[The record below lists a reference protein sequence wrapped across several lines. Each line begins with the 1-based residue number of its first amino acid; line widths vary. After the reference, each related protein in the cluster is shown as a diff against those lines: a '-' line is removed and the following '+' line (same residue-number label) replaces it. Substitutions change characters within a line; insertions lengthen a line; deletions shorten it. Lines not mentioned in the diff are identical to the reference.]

1 MIIFEINN
9 LPMRILILAVCIL
22 FINTIYSQ
30 GNKSTKD
37 AIKFQKN
44 INKEFSNKEKSPLT
58 DDDLKQFNELDF
70 FPIDTNFIVIANL
83 KFHKDSKT
91 FKMQTTTDRLPIYKI
106 YATASFNLKGREFNL
121 KIYQNVK
128 LIQTA
133 DFEDYLF
140 LPFTDRTN
148 GKTTYG
154 GGRYMDLEI
163 SDGDTILID
172 FNQTYNPSCAYNA
185 KYSCPIPP
193 KANHLDIDINAGVKK
208 YKDH

>member
-1 MIIFEINN
+1 
-9 LPMRILILAVCIL
+9 MRIFILTISIL

-58 DDDLKQFNELDF
+58 DEDLKDFNELDF
-70 FPIDTNFIVIANL
+70 FPIDTNFIVIADL

-106 YATASFNLKGREFNL
+106 YATASFNLKGREFKLN
-121 KIYQNVK
+121 IYQNVK

-133 DFEDYLF
+133 DFEDSLF

-148 GKTTYG
+148 GATTYG

-163 SDGDTILID
+163 PDGDTILID

>member
-1 MIIFEINN
+1 
-9 LPMRILILAVCIL
+9 MRIFILTISIL

-37 AIKFQKN
+37 AIKFQKK

-58 DDDLKQFNELDF
+58 DEDLKDFNELDF
-70 FPIDTNFIVIANL
+70 FPIDTNFIVIADL

-106 YATASFNLKGREFNL
+106 YATASFNLKGREFKLN
-121 KIYQNVK
+121 IYQNVK

-133 DFEDYLF
+133 DFEDSLF

-148 GKTTYG
+148 GATTYG

-163 SDGDTILID
+163 PDGDTILID

>member
-58 DDDLKQFNELDF
+58 DDDLKQFSELDF

-83 KFHKDSKT
+83 KLHKDSEA

-193 KANHLDIDINAGVKK
+193 KANHLDIEINAGVKK

>member
-1 MIIFEINN
+1 
-9 LPMRILILAVCIL
+9 MRIFILTISIL

-30 GNKSTKD
+30 GNKSTKE
-37 AIKFQKN
+37 AIKFQKK

-58 DDDLKQFNELDF
+58 DEDLKDFNELDF
-70 FPIDTNFIVIANL
+70 FPIDTNFIVIADL

-106 YATASFNLKGREFNL
+106 YATASFNLKGREFKLN
-121 KIYQNVK
+121 IYQNVK

-133 DFEDYLF
+133 DFEDSLF

-148 GKTTYG
+148 GTTTYG

-163 SDGDTILID
+163 PDGDTILID
-172 FNQTYNPSCAYNA
+172 FNQTYNPSCAYNV

-193 KANHLDIDINAGVKK
+193 KVNHLDIEINAGVKK

>member
-1 MIIFEINN
+1 
-9 LPMRILILAVCIL
+9 MRIFILAICIL

-30 GNKSTKD
+30 GNKSTKE
-37 AIKFQKN
+37 AIKFQKK

-58 DDDLKQFNELDF
+58 EKDLKDFNELDF
-70 FPIDTNFIVIANL
+70 FPIDTSYIVLAKL
-83 KFHKDSKT
+83 KFQKDSIT
-91 FKMQTTTDRLPIYKI
+91 FKMQTNTDRLPIYKI
-106 YATASFNLKGREFNL
+106 YATASFNLKGREFKLN
-121 KIYQNVK
+121 IYQNVK

-140 LPFTDRTN
+140 LPYTDRTN
-148 GKTTYG
+148 GNTTYG
-154 GGRYMDLEI
+154 GGRYIDLEI

-193 KANHLDIDINAGVKK
+193 KTNHLDIDINAGVKK

>member
-1 MIIFEINN
+1 
-9 LPMRILILAVCIL
+9 MRIFILAICIL

-30 GNKSTKD
+30 GNKSTKE
-37 AIKFQKN
+37 AIKFQKK

-58 DDDLKQFNELDF
+58 DKDLKDFNELDF
-70 FPIDTNFIVIANL
+70 FPIDTSYIVLAKL
-83 KFHKDSKT
+83 KFQKDSIT
-91 FKMQTTTDRLPIYKI
+91 FKMQTNTDRLPIYKI
-106 YATASFNLKGREFNL
+106 YATASFNLKGREFKLN
-121 KIYQNVK
+121 IYQNVK

-133 DFEDYLF
+133 DFEDSLF

-148 GKTTYG
+148 GATTYG

-163 SDGDTILID
+163 PDGDTILID

>member
-9 LPMRILILAVCIL
+9 LPMRILILAICIL

-30 GNKSTKD
+30 GNKSTKE
-37 AIKFQKN
+37 AIKFQKK

-58 DDDLKQFNELDF
+58 DDDLKQFSELDF

-83 KFHKDSKT
+83 KFHKDSKA

-106 YATASFNLKGREFNL
+106 YATASFNLKGREFKL

-133 DFEDYLF
+133 DFEDNLF

-148 GKTTYG
+148 GNTTYG